1 MKVTRFLVALAIVL
15 LGAWASLTGAWPW
28 TRVLVAPPIVVNN
41 AWAES
46 ADTLRRGE
54 TISELLARQG
64 IVGLNLQEIAA
75 RSSFDPRRARTGLV
89 FSFRRPRL
97 DSLPSDFT
105 VRTGAEQRLQFSRA
119 DSGWTTAVQP
129 IEWRTEVVQVGGPI
143 DNSLYVALDNGVDE
157 RLLGRGERERLAWD
171 LADVY
176 AWSVDFTRDI
186 RGGDHFQ
193 VLMERLVSE
202 EGEVRF
208 GRILASDLTVN
219 GRSLTAYR
227 FDAPDGTSSYYDA
240 DGQSLK
246 RAFLRAP
253 VQFRRISSSFN
264 RSRRHPVLGFARRH
278 EGTDYAADYG
288 TPVLA
293 AGDGVVIKTGYSGGY
308 GNLVEIR
315 HANGITTRYGHLSA
329 ILVRSGARVGQGD
342 VIGRVGA
349 TGLATGS
356 HLHYE
361 FRVNGVARD
370 ARRLDL
376 GNGQPVASANRAAFE
391 LERSKLTAMLYP
403 ATVPPLAQLG
413 D

>member
-1 MKVTRFLVALAIVL
+1 M
-15 LGAWASLTGAWPW
+15 
-28 TRVLVAPPIVVNN
+28 
-41 AWAES
+41 
-46 ADTLRRGE
+46 
-54 TISELLARQG
+54 
-64 IVGLNLQEIAA
+64 
-75 RSSFDPRRARTGLV
+75 
-89 FSFRRPRL
+89 
-97 DSLPSDFT
+97 
-105 VRTGAEQRLQFSRA
+105 
-119 DSGWTTAVQP
+119 
-129 IEWRTEVVQVGGPI
+129 
-143 DNSLYVALDNGVDE
+143 
-157 RLLGRGERERLAWD
+157 
-171 LADVY
+171 
-176 AWSVDFTRDI
+176 DFTRDI
-186 RGGDHFQ
+186 RAGDRFQ
-193 VLMERLVSE
+193 VLIERLVSE

-219 GRSLTAYR
+219 GKSLTAYR
-227 FDAPDGTSSYYDA
+227 FETADGKASFYDA

-253 VQFRRISSSFN
+253 LQFRRISSSFN

-293 AGDGVVIKTGYSGGY
+293 AGDGVVIKAGYSGGY
-308 GNLVEIR
+308 GNLVEVR

-329 ILVRSGARVGQGD
+329 ILVRSGARVEQGQ

-376 GNGQPVASANRAAFE
+376 GNGQPVAAADRPAFDA
-391 LERSKLTAMLYP
+391 ERSRLTALLYP
-403 ATVPPLAQLG
+403 APVSPLAQARRLTSPRRFASRES
-413 D
+413 

>member
-1 MKVTRFLVALAIVL
+1 MKVLRFLVALAIVL
-15 LGAWASLTGAWPW
+15 LGAWASLTGGWPW
-28 TRVLVAPPIVVNN
+28 RRVLVAAPIVVSN
-41 AWAES
+41 AWTDI
-46 ADTLRRGE
+46 ADTLRSGE

-64 IVGLNLQEIAA
+64 IVGIDLQEIAA
-75 RSSFDPRRARTGLV
+75 RSSFDPRRARTGLI
-89 FSFRRPRL
+89 FNFRRPRL
-97 DSLPSDFT
+97 DSLPSAFS
-105 VRTGAEQRLQFSRA
+105 VRTGADQRLQFLRA
-119 DSGWTTAVQP
+119 DSGWATEVQP
-129 IEWRTEVVQVGGPI
+129 IEWHPEVVQVEGPI
-143 DNSLYVALDNGVDE
+143 DNSLYLALDAGVDE
-157 RLLGRGERERLAWD
+157 QLLGRGERERLAWD

-186 RGGDHFQ
+186 RVGDHYQ
-193 VLMERLVSE
+193 VLLERMVSE

-208 GRILASDLTVN
+208 GRILASDLTVS
-219 GRSLTAYR
+219 GRNLTAYR
-227 FDAPDGTSSYYDA
+227 FEAADGSSSFYDA

-253 VQFRRISSSFN
+253 LQFRRISSSFN

-293 AGDGVVIKTGYSGGY
+293 AGDGVVIQAGRSGGY

-329 ILVRSGARVGQGD
+329 ILVHGGSRVDQGQ

-376 GNGQPVASANRAAFE
+376 GNGQPVATADRPAFD
-391 LERSKLTAMLYP
+391 LERSRLTAMLYP
-403 ATVPPLAQLG
+403 RTVPPLAQFG
-413 D
+413 H

>member
-1 MKVTRFLVALAIVL
+1 MRVVRFLIALAIVL
-15 LGAWASLTGAWPW
+15 LGAWASMTGAWPW
-28 TRVLVAPPIVVNN
+28 RRALVAEPIVVDN
-41 AWAES
+41 AWTES
-46 ADTLRRGE
+46 ADTLRGGE

-64 IVGLNLQEIAA
+64 IVGLNLQDIVE
-75 RSSFDPRRARTGLV
+75 RSHFDPRRARSGLV
-89 FSFRRPRL
+89 FNFRRPRL
-97 DSLPSDFT
+97 DSLPSTFS
-105 VRTGAEQRLQFSRA
+105 VRTGAEQRLQFLRG
-119 DSGWTTAVQP
+119 DSGWTTDIQP
-129 IEWRTEVVQVGGPI
+129 ITWRPEIVRVSGPI
-143 DNSLYVALDNGVDE
+143 DNSLYVALDDGVDDQ
-157 RLLGRGERERLAWD
+157 LLGRGERERLAWD

-186 RGGDHFQ
+186 RPGDQFQ
-193 VLMERLVSE
+193 VVLERMVSE

-208 GRILASDLTVN
+208 GRILASDLRVG

-227 FDAPDGTSSYYDA
+227 FETASGDASYYDA

-253 VQFRRISSSFN
+253 LQFRRISSSFN

-293 AGDGVVIKTGYSGGY
+293 AGDGVVTQAGRSGGY
-308 GNLVEIR
+308 GNLVELR
-315 HANGITTRYGHLSA
+315 HAHGVTTRYGHLSA
-329 ILVRSGARVGQGD
+329 ITVRIGNRVSQGQ
-342 VIGRVGA
+342 VVGRVGA

-370 ARRLDL
+370 SRRLDL
-376 GNGQPVASANRAAFE
+376 GNGSPVASADRPAFD
-391 LERSKLTAMLYP
+391 LERGRLTALLYP
-403 ATVPPLAQLG
+403 VDLQPLAQFG
-413 D
+413 H

>member
-1 MKVTRFLVALAIVL
+1 MKVPRFLVALAIVL
-15 LGAWASLTGAWPW
+15 FGAWASLTGSWPW
-28 TRVLVAPPIVVNN
+28 KRMMVAPPIVVGN

-54 TISELLARQG
+54 TVSELLARQG

-75 RSSFDPRRARTGLV
+75 RSNFDPRRVRSGLV
-89 FSFRRPRL
+89 FNFRRPRL
-97 DSLPSDFT
+97 DSLPSAFS
-105 VRTGAEQRLQFSRA
+105 VRTGDAQRLQFERA
-119 DSGWTTAVQP
+119 DSGWTTQVQP
-129 IEWRTEVVQVGGPI
+129 IMWYPEVVQVGGPI
-143 DNSLYVALDNGVDE
+143 DNSLYVALDNGVDD

-186 RGGDHFQ
+186 RAGDRFQ
-193 VLMERLVSE
+193 VLIERLVSE

-219 GRSLTAYR
+219 GKSLTAYR
-227 FDAPDGTSSYYDA
+227 FETADGKASFYDA

-253 VQFRRISSSFN
+253 LQFRRISSSFN

-293 AGDGVVIKTGYSGGY
+293 AGDGVVIKAGYSGGY
-308 GNLVEIR
+308 GNLVEVR

-329 ILVRSGARVGQGD
+329 ILARSGARVEQGQ

-376 GNGQPVASANRAAFE
+376 GNGQPVAAADRPAFDT
-391 LERSKLTAMLYP
+391 ERSRLTALLHP
-403 ATVPPLAQLG
+403 TPVSPLAQLG

>member
-1 MKVTRFLVALAIVL
+1 MKVSRFLVALATVL
-15 LGAWASLTGAWPW
+15 FGAWASLTGSWPW
-28 TRVLVAPPIVVNN
+28 KRLMVAPPIVVGN

-54 TISELLARQG
+54 TVSELLARQG
-64 IVGLNLQEIAA
+64 LVGLNLQDIAA
-75 RSSFDPRRARTGLV
+75 RTNFDPRRMRSGLV
-89 FSFRRPRL
+89 FNFRRPRL
-97 DSLPSDFT
+97 DSLPTAFS
-105 VRTGAEQRLQFSRA
+105 VRTGDAQRLQFLRA
-119 DSGWTTAVQP
+119 DSGWTTEVQP
-129 IEWRTEVVQVGGPI
+129 IMWYPEVVQVGGPI
-143 DNSLYVALDNGVDE
+143 DNSLYVALDNGVDDQ
-157 RLLGRGERERLAWD
+157 LLGRGERERLAWD

-186 RGGDHFQ
+186 RAGDRFQ
-193 VLMERLVSE
+193 VLLERLVSE

-219 GRSLTAYR
+219 GKSLTAYR
-227 FDAPDGTSSYYDA
+227 FETADGKASFYDA

-253 VQFRRISSSFN
+253 LQFRRISSSFN

-293 AGDGVVIKTGYSGGY
+293 AGDGVVIKAGYSGGY
-308 GNLVEIR
+308 GNLVEVR

-329 ILVRSGARVGQGD
+329 ILARTGTRVEQGQ

-376 GNGQPVASANRAAFE
+376 GNGQPVAAADRPAFDA
-391 LERSKLTAMLYP
+391 ERSRLAALLHP
-403 ATVPPLAQLG
+403 APVSPLAQLG

>member
-1 MKVTRFLVALAIVL
+1 MKVSRFLVALAIVL
-15 LGAWASLTGAWPW
+15 FGAWASLTGSWPW
-28 TRVLVAPPIVVNN
+28 KRVMVAPPIVVGN

-54 TISELLARQG
+54 TVSELLARQG
-64 IVGLNLQEIAA
+64 VVGLNLQEIAA
-75 RSSFDPRRARTGLV
+75 RTNFDPRRMRSGLV
-89 FSFRRPRL
+89 FNFRRPRL
-97 DSLPSDFT
+97 DSLPSAFS
-105 VRTGAEQRLQFSRA
+105 VRTGDAQRLQFLRA
-119 DSGWTTAVQP
+119 DSGWTTEVQP
-129 IEWRTEVVQVGGPI
+129 IMWYPEVVQVGGPI
-143 DNSLYVALDNGVDE
+143 DNSLYVALDNGVDD

-186 RGGDHFQ
+186 RAGDRFQ
-193 VLMERLVSE
+193 VLIERLVSE

-219 GRSLTAYR
+219 AKSLTAYR
-227 FDAPDGTSSYYDA
+227 FETADGKASFYDA

-253 VQFRRISSSFN
+253 LQFRRISSSFN

-308 GNLVEIR
+308 GNLVEVR

-329 ILVRSGARVGQGD
+329 ILVRSGARVEQAQ

-376 GNGQPVASANRAAFE
+376 GNGQPVAAADRPAFDA
-391 LERSKLTAMLYP
+391 ERSRLTALLYP
-403 ATVPPLAQLG
+403 APVSPLAQVG

>member
-1 MKVTRFLVALAIVL
+1 MKVSRFLVALAIVL
-15 LGAWASLTGAWPW
+15 LGAWASLTGSWPW
-28 TRVLVAPPIVVNN
+28 TRIMVAPPIVVAN

-54 TISELLARQG
+54 TVSELLARQG
-64 IVGLNLQEIAA
+64 IVGLNLPEIAA
-75 RSSFDPRRARTGLV
+75 RSNFDPRRARTGLV
-89 FSFRRPRL
+89 FNFRRPRL
-97 DSLPSDFT
+97 DSLPSAFS
-105 VRTGAEQRLQFSRA
+105 VRTGDAQRLQFLRA
-119 DSGWTTAVQP
+119 DSGWTTEIQP
-129 IEWRTEVVQVGGPI
+129 IQWYPEVIQVGGPI
-143 DNSLYVALDNGVDE
+143 DNSLYVALDDGVDDQ
-157 RLLGRGERERLAWD
+157 LLGRGERERLAWD

-186 RGGDHFQ
+186 RAGDRFQ
-193 VLMERLVSE
+193 VLLERQVSE

-208 GRILASDLTVN
+208 GRILASDLTI
-219 GRSLTAYR
+219 GGKSLTAYR
-227 FDAPDGTSSYYDA
+227 FETADGKASFYDA

-253 VQFRRISSSFN
+253 LQFRRISSSFN

-293 AGDGVVIKTGYSGGY
+293 AGDGVVIKAGYSGGY
-308 GNLVEIR
+308 GNLVEVR

-329 ILVRSGARVGQGD
+329 ILARSGTRVEQGQ

-376 GNGQPVASANRAAFE
+376 GNGQPVAAADRPAFDA
-391 LERSKLTAMLYP
+391 ERSRLTALLYP
-403 ATVPPLAQLG
+403 TPVSPLAQLG

>member
-1 MKVTRFLVALAIVL
+1 MRVVRFIAAFAIVL
-15 LGAWASLTGAWPW
+15 LGAWASANGSWPW
-28 TRVLVAPPIVVNN
+28 RRLPVAAPIVVSN
-41 AWAES
+41 AWTES
-46 ADTLRRGE
+46 ADTLHGGE
-54 TISELLARQG
+54 TVSELLSRQG
-64 IVGLNLQEIAA
+64 IVGLNLQDIAA

-89 FSFRRPRL
+89 FNFRRPRL
-97 DSLPSDFT
+97 DSLPTAFS
-105 VRTGAEQRLQFSRA
+105 VRTGADERLQFLRS
-119 DSGWTTAVQP
+119 DEGWTTEVQP
-129 IEWRTEVVQVGGPI
+129 IAWRPEVVRVEGPI
-143 DNSLYVALDNGVDE
+143 DNSLYVALDEGIDDA
-157 RLLGRGERERLAWD
+157 LLGRGERERLAWD

-186 RGGDHFQ
+186 RSGDRFQ
-193 VLMERLVSE
+193 VVIERMVSE

-208 GRILASDLTVN
+208 GRILASDLTVS
-219 GRSLTAYR
+219 GRGLTAFR
-227 FDAPDGTSSYYDA
+227 FELPDGRASFYDA
-240 DGQSLK
+240 EGQSLK

-253 VQFRRISSSFN
+253 LQFRRISSSFN
-264 RSRRHPVLGFARRH
+264 RSRRHPILGFARRH

-293 AGDGVVIKTGYSGGY
+293 AGDGLVTQADRSGGY
-308 GNLVEIR
+308 GNLIEIR

-329 ILVRSGARVGQGD
+329 ILARPGSRVTQGQ

-376 GNGQPVASANRAAFE
+376 GNGQPVAAADRAAFDI
-391 LERSKLTAMLYP
+391 ERGRLTAMLYP
-403 ATVPPLAQLG
+403 TESLPLAQLG
-413 D
+413 H

>member
-1 MKVTRFLVALAIVL
+1 MKVSRFLVALATVL
-15 LGAWASLTGAWPW
+15 FGAWASLTGSWPW
-28 TRVLVAPPIVVNN
+28 KRLMVAPPIVVGN

-54 TISELLARQG
+54 TVSELLARQG
-64 IVGLNLQEIAA
+64 IVGLNLQDIAA
-75 RSSFDPRRARTGLV
+75 RTNFDPRRMRSGLV
-89 FSFRRPRL
+89 FNFRRPRL
-97 DSLPSDFT
+97 DSLPTAFS
-105 VRTGAEQRLQFSRA
+105 VRTGDAQRLQFLRA
-119 DSGWTTAVQP
+119 DSGWTTEVQP
-129 IEWRTEVVQVGGPI
+129 IMWYPEVVQVGGPI
-143 DNSLYVALDNGVDE
+143 DNSLYVALDNGVDDQ
-157 RLLGRGERERLAWD
+157 LLGRGERERLAWD

-186 RGGDHFQ
+186 RAGDRFQ
-193 VLMERLVSE
+193 VLLERLVSE

-219 GRSLTAYR
+219 GKSLTAYR
-227 FDAPDGTSSYYDA
+227 FETADGKASFYDA

-253 VQFRRISSSFN
+253 LQFRRISSSFN

-293 AGDGVVIKTGYSGGY
+293 AGDGVVIKAGYSGGY
-308 GNLVEIR
+308 GNLVEVR

-329 ILVRSGARVGQGD
+329 ILARTGTRVEQGQ

-376 GNGQPVASANRAAFE
+376 GNGQPVAAADRPAFDA
-391 LERSKLTAMLYP
+391 ERSRLAALLHP
-403 ATVPPLAQLG
+403 APVSPLAQLG

>member
-1 MKVTRFLVALAIVL
+1 MKVSRFLVALATVL
-15 LGAWASLTGAWPW
+15 FGAWASLTGSWPW
-28 TRVLVAPPIVVNN
+28 KRLMVAPPIVVGN

-54 TISELLARQG
+54 TVSELLARQG
-64 IVGLNLQEIAA
+64 IVGLNLQDIAA
-75 RSSFDPRRARTGLV
+75 RTNFDPRRMRSGLV
-89 FSFRRPRL
+89 FNFRRPRL
-97 DSLPSDFT
+97 DSLPTAFS
-105 VRTGAEQRLQFSRA
+105 VRTGDAQRLQFLRA
-119 DSGWTTAVQP
+119 DSGWTTEVQP
-129 IEWRTEVVQVGGPI
+129 IMWYPEVVQVGGPI
-143 DNSLYVALDNGVDE
+143 DNSLYVALDNGVDDQ
-157 RLLGRGERERLAWD
+157 LLGRGERERLAWD

-186 RGGDHFQ
+186 RAGDRFQ
-193 VLMERLVSE
+193 VLLERLVSE

-219 GRSLTAYR
+219 GKSLTAYR
-227 FDAPDGTSSYYDA
+227 FETADGKASFYDA
-240 DGQSLK
+240 EGQSLK

-253 VQFRRISSSFN
+253 LQFRRISSSFN

-293 AGDGVVIKTGYSGGY
+293 AGDGVVIKAGYSGGY
-308 GNLVEIR
+308 GNLVEVR

-329 ILVRSGARVGQGD
+329 ILARTGTRVGQGQ

-376 GNGQPVASANRAAFE
+376 GNGQPVAAADRPAFE
-391 LERSKLTAMLYP
+391 AERSRLAALLHP
-403 ATVPPLAQLG
+403 VPVSPLAQLG

>member
-1 MKVTRFLVALAIVL
+1 MKASRFLVALATVL
-15 LGAWASLTGAWPW
+15 FGAWASLTGSWPW
-28 TRVLVAPPIVVNN
+28 KRVMVAPPIVVAN

-54 TISELLARQG
+54 TVSELLARQG
-64 IVGLNLQEIAA
+64 IVGLNLQDIAA
-75 RSSFDPRRARTGLV
+75 RSNFDPRRMRSGLV
-89 FSFRRPRL
+89 FNFRRPRL
-97 DSLPSDFT
+97 DSLPTAFS
-105 VRTGAEQRLQFSRA
+105 VRTGDAQRLQFLRA
-119 DSGWTTAVQP
+119 DSGWTTEVQP
-129 IEWRTEVVQVGGPI
+129 IMWYPEVVQVGGPI
-143 DNSLYVALDNGVDE
+143 DNSLYVALDNGVDDQ
-157 RLLGRGERERLAWD
+157 LLGRGERERLAWD

-186 RGGDHFQ
+186 RAGDRFQ
-193 VLMERLVSE
+193 VLLERLVSE

-219 GRSLTAYR
+219 GKSLTAYR
-227 FDAPDGTSSYYDA
+227 FETADGKASFYDA
-240 DGQSLK
+240 EGQSLK

-253 VQFRRISSSFN
+253 LQFRRISSSFN

-293 AGDGVVIKTGYSGGY
+293 AGDGVVIKAGYSGGY
-308 GNLVEIR
+308 GNLVEVR

-329 ILVRSGARVGQGD
+329 ILARTGTRVEQGQ

-376 GNGQPVASANRAAFE
+376 GNGQPVAAADRPAFDA
-391 LERSKLTAMLYP
+391 ERSRLAALLHP
-403 ATVPPLAQLG
+403 APVSPLAQLG